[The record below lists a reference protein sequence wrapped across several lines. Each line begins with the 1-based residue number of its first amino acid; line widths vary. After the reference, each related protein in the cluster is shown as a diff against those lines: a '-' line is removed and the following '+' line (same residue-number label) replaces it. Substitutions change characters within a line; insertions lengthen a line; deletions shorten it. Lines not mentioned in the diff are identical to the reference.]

1 MKLFNSV
8 GKAPKIGAK
17 YEAKL
22 KKMGIRTIGDLLF
35 HFPNRYEDFS
45 QITKISDLSAE
56 KQSTVKGEIKA
67 IGSGKTSKKKVPYS
81 EALIQDDTGAI
92 KIIWFYQPYLTQNL
106 KKGQKIYISGKPT
119 YGNEGLQFINPSYEK
134 AKEETI
140 HTGGLIAIYPETEG
154 VSSRWL
160 RYVMKPLLEE
170 SLNNLTETL
179 PKERI
184 EKYNLLPIS
193 EALKKIHFPS
203 SWGDVK
209 KAQRRFSFERLLF
222 IQLASLKKRM
232 DVKREDSTPVEVD
245 MDYVKDFVSSL
256 PFDLTDPQKKSA
268 WQILQDIQKPH
279 PMNRLLE
286 GDVGSGKTVVATI
299 ATLAT
304 AKAGY
309 QVAFMAPTE
318 VLATQHFK
326 KVSKML
332 QDFRLNIAFLTGKK
346 DKFRSKKL
354 KNQFIEIS
362 REKLLEKVES
372 GEMDVLIGTHALIQD
387 KVTFDN
393 LGLVI
398 VDEQHRFGVNQRAKL
413 CKKDIIPHLLSMTAT
428 PIPRTLALTLYG
440 DLDISIIDELPAGRK
455 KIETDVVS
463 DSNRSKVYEFTKKQ
477 LSKERQA
484 FVICPRIEE
493 PDEDEETAWAKVTSV
508 EEMTKKLKKE
518 FSDYSI
524 ESLHGDLSSTKK
536 AKKMEKFKNKKID
549 VLVSTSVIEVGVD
562 VPNATVMIIESAEMF
577 GLAQLHQFRGRVG
590 RSDHQSYCFL
600 FSGSNSEKSRERLK
614 ALVESED
621 SFELAEKDLELR
633 GPGDLAGKRQWGVAS
648 FTMEALKDRRMVKET
663 KEAAKDILEKDPELK
678 SNKLIKKKLKS
689 VEKNLHFE

>member
-1 MKLFNSV
+1 MEITTV
-8 GKAPKIGAK
+8 
-17 YEAKL
+17 
-22 KKMGIRTIGDLLF
+22 GDLLF
-35 HFPNRYEDFS
+35 HFPHRYEDFS
-45 QITKISDLSAE
+45 EITDIKNLTKE
-56 KQSTVKGEIKA
+56 KRATIKGEIKT
-67 IGSGKTSKKKVPYS
+67 IKSGKTSKKKVPYS

-119 YGNEGLQFINPSYEK
+119 YDNEGLQFVNPSYEK
-134 AKEETI
+134 AKKETI
-140 HTGGLIAIYPETEG
+140 HTGGLIAVYPETEG
-154 VSSRWL
+154 VSSRWI
-160 RYVMKPLLEE
+160 RYVMKPLLEKYL
-170 SLNNLTETL
+170 SNLSETL
-179 PKERI
+179 PQEVIK
-184 EKYNLLPIS
+184 KYDLLPIS
-193 EALKKIHFPS
+193 KALKKIHFPS
-203 SWGDVK
+203 SRKDVK
-209 KAQRRFSFERLLF
+209 RAQRRFSFERLLF

-232 DVKREDSTPVEVD
+232 DIKREDSTPVEID

-256 PFDLTDPQKKSA
+256 SFNLTNPQKKSA

-299 ATLAT
+299 AALAT
-304 AKAGY
+304 AKGGY

-332 QDFRLNIAFLTGKK
+332 QGFRLNIAFLTGKK
-346 DKFRSKKL
+346 DKFKSKKL

-362 REKLLEKVES
+362 REKLLEKVKS
-372 GEMDVLIGTHALIQD
+372 GEMDILIGTHALIQD
-387 KVTFDN
+387 KVIFDN

-398 VDEQHRFGVNQRAKL
+398 VDEQHRFGVRQRAKL
-413 CKKDIIPHLLSMTAT
+413 CKKDLIPHLLSMTAT

-455 KIETDVVS
+455 KVKTKIV
-463 DSNRSKVYEFTKKQ
+463 NRSSRCKIYKFTKKE
-477 LSKERQA
+477 LSKGRQA

-493 PDEDEETAWAKVTSV
+493 PEENEETAWAEVTSV

-518 FSDYSI
+518 FSDYNI

-536 AKKMEKFKNKKID
+536 AKRMEKFKKKKID

-600 FSGSNSEKSRERLK
+600 FSGSNSEKSKKRLK
-614 ALVESED
+614 ALIESED
-621 SFELAEKDLELR
+621 SFELAEKDLKLR
-633 GPGDLAGKRQWGVAS
+633 GPGDLTGKRQWGVAS
-648 FTMEALKDRRMVKET
+648 FTMEALKNIKLVQET
-663 KEAAKDILEKDPELK
+663 KEAAKEILEKDPGLEN
-678 SNKLIKKKLKS
+678 NKLIKKKLKS